1 MDVWR
6 SFVVES
12 GACYHVISWGWPG
25 RNNSCTFR
33 VGPWWEPRMVHMSWS
48 AVHTSGSTLSYI
60 GWFPLKNQS
69 ESHLIEWFKCGADPL
84 VSLHPIWCLF
94 VLTHTFGGIT
104 YLKPIWCAFVI
115 TCVCHNTHIWEVTDR
130 LMNTLRHFAI
140 HLCPYY
146 LLMEMLNHWKH
157 FAAFCHPPLST
168 FFTQIVVNT
177 FWFA

>member
-1 MDVWR
+1 MTVDKTPVSTCCERLLPKIKSSLQTQDSLWGRAWIFLRRPCLWGKAWMDVWR

-33 VGPWWEPRMVHMSWS
+33 VGPWWEPRMVHTSWS

-115 TCVCHNTHIWEVTDR
+115 TH
-130 LMNTLRHFAI
+130 
-140 HLCPYY
+140 
-146 LLMEMLNHWKH
+146 
-157 FAAFCHPPLST
+157 T
-168 FFTQIVVNT
+168 FGR
-177 FWFA
+177 